1 MLQRARDSAQQ
12 ELVAQL
18 RATLAELSES
28 NDELRAASAARA
40 AESEVL
46 SPVLTQQLQAE
57 VASLRARVSML
68 TFDFEVSSP
77 SRAAQVS
84 TAVPWGVLLPAVRL
98 QNQSARLRQ
107 ELREASSR
115 EASADARAAGNVS
128 LCGGVRSL
136 MFLCPRGSVPHPSVH
151 CRGRGASRA
160 VASRGGGRARALAR

>member
-77 SRAAQVS
+77 FPRSAGQHGRAVGCAQ
-84 TAVPWGVLLPAVRL
+84 
-98 QNQSARLRQ
+98 
-107 ELREASSR
+107 ASS
-115 EASADARAAGNVS
+115 
-128 LCGGVRSL
+128 
-136 MFLCPRGSVPHPSVH
+136 
-151 CRGRGASRA
+151 
-160 VASRGGGRARALAR
+160 ALAEPECTAEARTARGVFA

>member
-40 AESEVL
+40 AESDVL

-68 TFDFEVSSP
+68 TFDFEVIPP
-77 SRAAQVS
+77 SRAAQVG
-84 TAVPWGVLLPAVRL
+84 TARCRVGC
-98 QNQSARLRQ
+98 ARQCACRT
-107 ELREASSR
+107 R
-115 EASADARAAGNVS
+115 
-128 LCGGVRSL
+128 
-136 MFLCPRGSVPHPSVH
+136 VH
-151 CRGRGASRA
+151 
-160 VASRGGGRARALAR
+160 V

>member
-28 NDELRAASAARA
+28 NDELRASSAASA

-77 SRAAQVS
+77 SLR
-84 TAVPWGVLLPAVRL
+84 
-98 QNQSARLRQ
+98 SAGQHGR
-107 ELREASSR
+107 
-115 EASADARAAGNVS
+115 
-128 LCGGVRSL
+128 
-136 MFLCPRGSVPHPSVH
+136 
-151 CRGRGASRA
+151 CRGVCAQQCAWFAEPECTAEARTARGVFA
-160 VASRGGGRARALAR
+160 

>member
-40 AESEVL
+40 AESDVL

-77 SRAAQVS
+77 FARSAGQHGVS
-84 TAVPWGVLLPAVRL
+84 AEGPVC
-98 QNQSARLRQ
+98 
-107 ELREASSR
+107 ASS
-115 EASADARAAGNVS
+115 
-128 LCGGVRSL
+128 
-136 MFLCPRGSVPHPSVH
+136 
-151 CRGRGASRA
+151 
-160 VASRGGGRARALAR
+160 ALAEPECTAEARTARGVVA